1 VEETMKRAALG
12 IFLLMLP
19 AAARAQ
25 AARPF
30 AELDCLDGS
39 ASQQHFSA
47 SDRDGRRTWLATWSG
62 DGCSI
67 EIRLEGD
74 IRIAASGTEIESMSA
89 GSLLE
94 INSRR
99 GDRLSRVT
107 ARPGAGGR
115 PDYKFAA
122 DGRDQ
127 PADAAA
133 REWFGRVLLEIER
146 RTGFAA
152 ESRVNG
158 LLQRGGA
165 GAVLDEIGNL
175 RSDYVRSLYFRKLA
189 AARPL
194 ESAEQRRAFE
204 LAGRQISSAY
214 ELSRV
219 IREIAA
225 RNRLADEEVVAAL
238 AASEPIKSD
247 YERSRV
253 IRDLA
258 AERVLSPAAMKGALQ
273 SAARFHSDY
282 ELSRVL
288 VTLAGRGLAEP
299 ELQGAYLR
307 TATDMRSDYERA
319 RALLALIETGRLEA
333 AELKALFD
341 AVARMRSDH
350 EAGRVLAA
358 AARRFRIE
366 GDALSAYVAAADRLH
381 SDYERNRALG
391 AAGQMLRPARPRR

>member
-1 VEETMKRAALG
+1 MKRTALG

-25 AARPF
+25 AAQPF
-30 AELDCLDGS
+30 AELDCLDGN
-39 ASQQHFSA
+39 ASQQHISA

-74 IRIAASGTEIESMSA
+74 VRVAASGTEIESMSP

-94 INSRR
+94 VSFRR
-99 GDRLSRVT
+99 GDRLHRVSV
-107 ARPGAGGR
+107 RPGAGGR
-115 PDYKFAA
+115 PDYRFVA
-122 DGRDQ
+122 DGREQ

-133 REWFGRVLLEIER
+133 RESFGRVLLEVER

-175 RSDYVRSLYFRKLA
+175 RSDYVRSHYFRKLA

-194 ESAEQRRAFE
+194 EPAEQRRAFE
-204 LAGRQISSAY
+204 LAGRQILSAF

-225 RNRLADEEVVAAL
+225 RNTLAGEEVVVAL
-238 AASEPIKSD
+238 TASEAIKSD

-253 IRDLA
+253 IRDLTA
-258 AERVLSPAAMKGALQ
+258 RRDLSPAALRAALQ
-273 SAARFHSDY
+273 SAARLHSDY

-288 VTLAGRGLAEP
+288 VTLAGRGLAEQ
-299 ELQGAYLR
+299 ELQRTYLR
-307 TATDMRSDYERA
+307 VAADMHSDYERG
-319 RALLALIETGRLEA
+319 RALLTLIETSRLET

-350 EAGRVLAA
+350 EAGRVLSA

-381 SDYERNRALG
+381 SDYERNRTLG
-391 AAGQMLRPARPRR
+391 AAGQMLRPARSRR